1 MEMKGKFI
9 ENNQYKISEDT
20 VVQTNQGK
28 KGIEDA
34 IELLSKVPKGLP
46 PLKYSKA
53 MEEATK

>member
-1 MEMKGKFI
+1 MSGRSLSINSDF
-9 ENNQYKISEDT
+9 SGD
-20 VVQTNQGK
+20 QTNQGK